1 MNMTQMS
8 KNKNIYIVPRIEVES
23 METASFIADSGG
35 IESGGTDGNGDH
47 RIHGAKSN
55 TILYSSYVMDD
66 ETEEDVWGS
75 VDFDSWN

>member
-1 MNMTQMS
+1 MS

-23 METASFIADSGG
+23 METASFIAGSIGIGSGG
-35 IESGGTDGNGDH
+35 PIGGGNHG
-47 RIHGAKSN
+47 INGAKSN